1 MVRQKNKHAVQR
13 DFRLVAHDCP
23 VLQRVVHGKRLVYLD
38 NAAMTQMPRPVME
51 AMQAFYMHFNANV
64 HRGIHHLSEEATD
77 AYEEARKK
85 VAQFLGA
92 PRPESIVFTR
102 NTTESLNLI
111 AYSWAREHLREGDE
125 ILLSVMEHHSN
136 LVPWQQIADEVGAK
150 LVYIRLTPEGI
161 LDMEELRRQL
171 SRRVKLVAITH
182 MSNVLGTIVPVAEV
196 IRLAHAVGAIAV
208 VDGAQSA
215 AHLPVDVTAMEADFF
230 ACSGYKMLGPT
241 GIGVLYG
248 RMELLEAMR
257 PFNYGGSM
265 IAHVELESSTWAEV
279 PQKFEG
285 GTPNIGGAIG
295 MAAAAD
301 YLQQFGMERVQAHDQ
316 QLLAYAFARLQ
327 QVDGLTIYGPPPQ
340 QRGGIIA
347 FSLEGIHP
355 HDVATILDREG
366 VAVRAGHHCAEPLHN
381 YLGIS
386 ASARASFYIY
396 NREEDIDQL
405 VQALHSVKEVFGA

>member
-1 MVRQKNKHAVQR
+1 MIRQNNQHAIER
-13 DFRLVAHDCP
+13 DFRLVVDDCP
-23 VLQRVVHGKRLVYLD
+23 VLQRFVHGKRLVYLD

-51 AMQAFYMHFNANV
+51 AMQAFYTRFNANV
-64 HRGIHHLSEEATD
+64 HRGIHRLSEEATD
-77 AYEEARKK
+77 AYEDARGK
-85 VAQFLGA
+85 VARFLGA
-92 PRPESIVFTR
+92 PQPESVIFTR
-102 NTTESLNLI
+102 NATESLNLV
-111 AYSWAREHLREGDE
+111 AYSWARENLQGGDE

-136 LVPWQQIADEVGAK
+136 LVPWQQMADEAGAK
-150 LVYIRLTPEGI
+150 LVYVGLTSQGM
-161 LDMEELRRQL
+161 LDMDELAQKL
-171 SRRVKLVAITH
+171 TSRVKLVAITH
-182 MSNVLGTIVPVAEV
+182 MSNVLGAIVPVAEIV
-196 IRLAHAVGAIAV
+196 NLAHAVGAIVA

-215 AHLPVDVTAMEADFF
+215 AHLPVNVAAMGADFF

-265 IAHVELESSTWAEV
+265 IAHVELEKSTWAEV

-301 YLQQFGMERVQAHDQ
+301 YLARLGMQRVQAHDQ
-316 QLLAYAFARLQ
+316 KLLAYAFPRLQ
-327 QVDGLTIYGPPPQ
+327 EIPGLTIYGPPPE

-347 FSLEGIHP
+347 FTLKDIHP
-355 HDVATILDREG
+355 HDIATILDKEG
-366 VAVRAGHHCAEPLHN
+366 VASRAGHHCAEPLHH
-381 YLGIS
+381 YLGIP

-396 NREEDIDQL
+396 NREHDIDAL
-405 VQALHSVKEVFGA
+405 VSALLVARKVFGA